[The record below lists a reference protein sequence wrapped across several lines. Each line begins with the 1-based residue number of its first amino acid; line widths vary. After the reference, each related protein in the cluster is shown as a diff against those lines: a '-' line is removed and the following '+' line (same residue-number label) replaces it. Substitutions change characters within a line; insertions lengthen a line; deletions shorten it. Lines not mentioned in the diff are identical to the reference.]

1 MCSGYC
7 VSTVLCCIIGSA
19 LGQTQRLGPEG
30 EKRRLA
36 PHSEEQ
42 SISSSHSALPLTVHL
57 HIWPSLCRSAVAH
70 GRFPPLRKRASAY
83 RVRPVPIQS
92 AHSLWAQPVAAGRS
106 QRRLQVRFDQKRSAA
121 THRHGTGTARA
132 RHGAECTGRHSRHS
146 PTSPSVRPPC
156 WVLQGRHRQ
165 CARIARSAV

>member
-1 MCSGYC
+1 MRTVRRECWIVFRGSCGVLRVC
-7 VSTVLCCIIGSA
+7 VSTVLCCIIGYA

-42 SISSSHSALPLTVHL
+42 SIPSSHSALPLAVHS
-57 HIWPSLCRSAVAH
+57 HIWPLLCRSAVAH

-83 RVRPVPIQS
+83 LPGSAGANPIPS
-92 AHSLWAQPVAAGRS
+92 AHSLWAQPTSGCRRS

-121 THRHGTGTARA
+121 AHRHGTGQSAQ
-132 RHGAECTGRHSRHS
+132 TGTHSQHS
-146 PTSPSVRPPC
+146 PTSPSVRP
-156 WVLQGRHRQ
+156 R
-165 CARIARSAV
+165 